1 MKCSVRV
8 LFERLN
14 HLERLLATFYV
25 EVVGKEG

>member
-14 HLERLLATFYV
+14 HLERLLATVYV
-25 EVVGKEG
+25 EAVCKEG